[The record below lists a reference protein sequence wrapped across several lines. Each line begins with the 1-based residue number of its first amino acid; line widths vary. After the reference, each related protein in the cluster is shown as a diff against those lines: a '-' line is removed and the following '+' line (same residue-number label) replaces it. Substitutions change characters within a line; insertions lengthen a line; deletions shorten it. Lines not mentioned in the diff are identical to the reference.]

1 MFKTILLVGVGS
13 FIGGISRYLVNVF
26 VQKLYLTSFPLG
38 TFLVNITGCLLIGFF
53 FGLSEKGNLLK
64 PEWLIFLTTGVCG
77 GFTTFSSFSYESLS
91 LLRGREFYFFNLNI
105 ILSLVLGLTATYIGL
120 ALVRFILK

>member
-38 TFLVNITGCLLIGFF
+38 TFLVNITGCLLIGIF

-77 GFTTFSSFSYESLS
+77 GFTTFSSFSYESLA
-91 LLRGREFYFFNLNI
+91 LLKCPF
-105 ILSLVLGLTATYIGL
+105 LT
-120 ALVRFILK
+120 KN